1 MKPIVKEV
9 CSVCKKPFRGHE
21 PLSDGKGKLYHKK
34 CAPQVDHTALQ
45 VQVAKSFEDL
55 GRKKLKVAII
65 VDFMGTSRQ
74 SPEEEVEEHKKQFS
88 GILKEYTLEFSTPKC
103 VPPDLSA
110 DLVIYDFGGMMPG
123 TSLMEDNSR
132 AIVRWASDH
141 PSALVV
147 VVSSHTFMAYV
158 KPEMESLGL
167 NKVQNVWDFYD
178 GDQDEKIQAWFSE
191 EK

>member
-1 MKPIVKEV
+1 MKPIAKEV
-9 CSVCKKPFRGHE
+9 CSVCKKSFRGWE
-21 PLSDGKGKLYHKK
+21 PLSDGKGNLFHRK
-34 CAPQVDHTALQ
+34 CAPKLDHEALKAKTAR
-45 VQVAKSFEDL
+45 SFGEL

-65 VDFMGTSRQ
+65 VDFMGTSIQ
-74 SPEEEVEEHKKQFS
+74 SPEEEIEEYKKKFS
-88 GILKEYTLEFSTPKC
+88 EILKDHALEFSTPRC

-132 AIVRWASDH
+132 AVVRWASDH

-167 NKVQNVWDFYD
+167 DKVKNVWDFYD
-178 GDQDEKIQAWFSE
+178 GGQEEKIPAWFAE
-191 EK
+191 AK

>member
-1 MKPIVKEV
+1 MKPITKEV

-21 PLSDGKGKLYHKK
+21 PLSDGKGNLYHKK
-34 CAPQVDHTALQ
+34 CAPPVDHKALQ
-45 VQVAKSFEDL
+45 AQVAKSFEDL
-55 GRKKLKVAII
+55 GRKKLKVSII
-65 VDFMGTSRQ
+65 VDLMGTSMQ
-74 SPEEEVEEHKKQFS
+74 SPDEEIAEYKQKFS
-88 GILKEYTLEFSTPKC
+88 EILKDFTLEFSTPRC

-110 DLVIYDFGGMMPG
+110 DLVIYDFGGMLPG

-132 AIVRWASDH
+132 DIVKWASDH

-167 NKVQNVWDFYD
+167 DKVQNVWDFYD
-178 GDQDEKIQAWFSE
+178 GDQDEKIPAWFSE
-191 EK
+191 AK